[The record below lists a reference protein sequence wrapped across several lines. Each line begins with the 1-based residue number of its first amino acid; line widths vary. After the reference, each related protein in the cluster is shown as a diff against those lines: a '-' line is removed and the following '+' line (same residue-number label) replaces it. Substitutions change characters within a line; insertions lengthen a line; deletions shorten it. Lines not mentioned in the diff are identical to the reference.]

1 MHLHKERML
10 RRDTEASLTWD
21 HSLAP
26 ETLVRQSS
34 ENLRRV
40 STRQLGSAPSAAGTE
55 HEGTRGAWPARS
67 EQETLDPR
75 HESEP
80 TWTAEVTSIHKTLK
94 K

>member
-10 RRDTEASLTWD
+10 CRDTEASLTRD

-34 ENLRRV
+34 ENLRPV
-40 STRQLGSAPSAAGTE
+40 SPGQLGPASSAAGTE
-55 HEGTRGAWPARS
+55 REGTRGAWPARS

-75 HESEP
+75 S
-80 TWTAEVTSIHKTLK
+80 
-94 K
+94 